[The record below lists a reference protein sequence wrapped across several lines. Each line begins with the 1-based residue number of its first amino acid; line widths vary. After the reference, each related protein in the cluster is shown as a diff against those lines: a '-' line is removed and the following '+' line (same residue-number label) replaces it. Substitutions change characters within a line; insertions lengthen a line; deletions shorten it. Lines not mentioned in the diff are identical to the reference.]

1 MLCFVLLI
9 KIHNSFQSHKYSHH
23 CTSGSYTW
31 GMAGFWLGRLVAAG
45 VEVPPEYHDD
55 EAEVLD
61 DVHAKAA
68 TGVCMNIELM
78 NEEPEKWKKPRIKI

>member
-1 MLCFVLLI
+1 M
-9 KIHNSFQSHKYSHH
+9 
-23 CTSGSYTW
+23 
-31 GMAGFWLGRLVAAG
+31 GRLVAAG